1 MVAVVIPGPNRTIL
15 PAAPAGVQLWLVI
28 STCLVAAGWILSA
41 FGQLNA
47 LGYSVVAVITAVL
60 CWRLRDRGVPRGRIL
75 SRLKRFRRPLPM
87 LFLVLAACAV
97 AGGMLYAPA
106 NWDALAYRTPRV
118 LNWLDAEKWH
128 WIHTTTPRMNV
139 RATGFE
145 WLTAPLILLTKTDR
159 ALFII
164 NLISF
169 VLLPGLIFS
178 VFTRI
183 GVRPRV
189 AWYWMWLLPG
199 GYVFALQ
206 AGSIGNDAFAAV
218 YALAAVDFALRGQ
231 VTNRFRDYALSL
243 LAAGLL
249 TGAKATNIP
258 LILPWLIASVPLIIR
273 WLRQKPLLSAA
284 TAAVAALVSFLPLAV
299 LNQVYSN
306 DWTGVKLESTVV
318 PNLTVKEPLVGV
330 AGNGLLLLLHNVI
343 PPFFPFAQ
351 WYNQR
356 LMDSVPASVF
366 QTITDNFNSIG
377 IFKLSELPS
386 EDGVC
391 TMGFGTTVLLLISLV
406 VAARTCMR
414 LGSTP
419 FMSRWQQ
426 IAFCAAPFIGLC
438 VVLARSGFAC
448 SRLIAAFY
456 PFLFGSMLVFV
467 GHRYVISRR
476 WWSLAANLMMVVSV
490 LVIVLTPT
498 RPLLP
503 VRTALKTLGQRF
515 PGNRLVHRADRV
527 YSVYADR
534 ADALREI
541 REALPAEVKVIGFA
555 SSCNDPEVSLWRPF
569 CTRRVV
575 CIVPGDPPEQ
585 LRRLGIQYLV
595 FNDHALKLIHRTT
608 IQEWCQRYDG
618 EIVREWIMPRRASD
632 PDEAWYLVRLTDGP
646 AKSGLPLRAE
656 ISETSHNGAKK

>member
-1 MVAVVIPGPNRTIL
+1 
-15 PAAPAGVQLWLVI
+15 
-28 STCLVAAGWILSA
+28 
-41 FGQLNA
+41 
-47 LGYSVVAVITAVL
+47 
-60 CWRLRDRGVPRGRIL
+60 
-75 SRLKRFRRPLPM
+75 M
-87 LFLVLAACAV
+87 LFLILAACAL

-128 WIHTTTPRMNV
+128 WIHTSTPRMNV

-169 VLLPGLIFS
+169 LLLPGLIFS

-183 GVRPRV
+183 GVRARV
-189 AWYWMWLLPG
+189 AWHWMWLLPG

-206 AGSIGNDAFAAV
+206 AGSIGNDAFGAV
-218 YALAAVDFALRGQ
+218 YALAAVDFALRAQ

-249 TGAKATNIP
+249 TGSKATNLP
-258 LILPWLIASVPLIIR
+258 LLLPWLIVAAPLVFR
-273 WLRQKPLLSAA
+273 WLRQKPLLSAT
-284 TAAVAALVSFLPLAV
+284 TAMVAALVSFLPVAV
-299 LNQVYSN
+299 LNHVYSN

-318 PNLTVKEPLVGV
+318 PNLTVKQPWVGV
-330 AGNGLLLLLHNVI
+330 VGNGLLVLLHNII

-351 WYNQR
+351 WYNQHV
-356 LMDSVPASVF
+356 LNSLPPSVV
-366 QTITDNFNSIG
+366 QTITDNFYSLG
-377 IFKLSELPS
+377 IFKLLELPS

-391 TMGFGTTVLLLISLV
+391 SMGFGTTVLLLVSLL
-406 VAARTCMR
+406 VAAPVCMR

-419 FMSRWQQ
+419 LLSRWRQ

-438 VVLARSGFAC
+438 VVFARSGFAC

-456 PFLFGSMLVFV
+456 PFVFAAVLVFA
-467 GHRYVISRR
+467 GHRYVVSRR
-476 WWSLAANLMMVVSV
+476 WWPIAANLMMLLSV

-498 RPLLP
+498 RPLVP
-503 VRTALKTLGQRF
+503 ARTALKALGERF
-515 PGNRLVHRADRV
+515 PGNGLVHRAHRV

-541 REALPAEVKVIGFA
+541 REALPAELKVIGFA
-555 SSCNDPEVSLWRPF
+555 SSSNDPEVSLWRPF
-569 CTRRVV
+569 CTRRVAG
-575 CIVPGDPPEQ
+575 IVPGDTPDQ
-585 LRRLGIQYLV
+585 LRQRGIQYLV
-595 FNDHALKLIHRTT
+595 FNDHALKIIHHTT
-608 IQEWCQRYDG
+608 IDEWCQQYKGDV
-618 EIVREWIMPRRASD
+618 VRKWIMPRRVSD
-632 PDEAWYLVRLTDGP
+632 PDEGWYLVRIAEPPKSNLT
-646 AKSGLPLRAE
+646 LRAQF
-656 ISETSHNGAKK
+656 SDPNPQ